1 MTAKV
6 TDISKWPALGLALFC
21 SLSSLIYLCW
31 IWQKVRCKTLLFA
44 IWGPSFIPVI
54 FCNTAEYKWL
64 DRTENLESLTLRK
77 TPKMLISFHC
87 KRYSWR
93 FGRICIA
100 CFGTQVG
107 AQNYG
112 TYSWLHSLTQ
122 KTPLPKPTRNPN
134 NKNYLVIF
142 WWQPGSWTQVTGWG
156 RSGGRRWSDPQEG
169 HPRTALL
176 DC

>member
-1 MTAKV
+1 MT
-6 TDISKWPALGLALFC
+6 SFRLG
-21 SLSSLIYLCW
+21 SLLLSLITHLSLLNLTKGPLQNTALCYLRTILHTCH
-31 IWQKVRCKTLLFA
+31 
-44 IWGPSFIPVI
+44 